1 MPPTPEL
8 DATVMDGLQ
17 QVIQDKHEALVA
29 EKIAKREVACL
40 KKQLEASEERM
51 GMLEKKV
58 VSSNS
63 FNKRYTVYKEEAEK
77 VLKKDKAEDIRQKAR
92 AEAFEYQKAFV
103 SKFEEGQEEYQN
115 QQDALSTKFKEESAS
130 IKKKMISTV
139 TANGVQ
145 LPTLAG
151 KGKKSGKKDPDKP
164 KRSVIPSAYSRFV
177 GDKKPGGVKEMHDK
191 GLADGSITEKNLFA
205 YAGTVWKDMTEEQKK
220 PYVDAQ
226 KADKAAKDAAKAAA
240 NGGSVSGKRKK
251 ADSDDDEVNGAAAGG
266 SHDDDDDDAPPPKKP
281 AKSSKGASSSK
292 SGTKQ
297 SANGKGPKQT
307 KLQIVTSKP
316 APKEDSGDEEEV
328 QDGSD
333 DDEKKGEESDED
345 EAPAAEDSENDED

>member
-240 NGGSVSGKRKK
+240 NGGSVNGKRKK
-251 ADSDDDEVNGAAAGG
+251 EDTDDDDDVDAAAPNGSGSDDDEPA
-266 SHDDDDDDAPPPKKP
+266 PKKP
-281 AKSSKGASSSK
+281 AKSSKAGSSSK
-292 SGTKQ
+292 SGAKP